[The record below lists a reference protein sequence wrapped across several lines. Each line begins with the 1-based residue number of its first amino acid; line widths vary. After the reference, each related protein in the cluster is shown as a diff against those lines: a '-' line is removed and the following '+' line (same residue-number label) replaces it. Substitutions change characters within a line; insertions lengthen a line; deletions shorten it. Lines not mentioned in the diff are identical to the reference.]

1 MSVNAY
7 AKLWIKLLTSVS
19 SNMISTGETAL
30 SPSLCY
36 LGNPLF
42 FTFGHCPLQ
51 NACGYKLCKR
61 DMIIA
66 YGFFFFFVS
75 CFLVEFHNNKCFQEG
90 TWIYFEDQEVVTK
103 WSLYPE
109 KTCIEQTND
118 RSKIVDRIYFT
129 LFFNTS
135 LHLFTDGHSFF
146 IA

>member
-7 AKLWIKLLTSVS
+7 AKLWLKLLTSVS

-30 SPSLCY
+30 NPSLCY

-66 YGFFFFFVS
+66 YGFFSSLFHVS
-75 CFLVEFHNNKCFQEG
+75 WWNFAIISAFKKGLEYILRIRKLLQNEAYIQRKLALSKQM
-90 TWIYFEDQEVVTK
+90 
-103 WSLYPE
+103 
-109 KTCIEQTND
+109 IEA
-118 RSKIVDRIYFT
+118 R
-129 LFFNTS
+129 
-135 LHLFTDGHSFF
+135 
-146 IA
+146 